1 MKKKITAFVLTSLIK
16 GILLY
21 LIILI
26 GTLIPSF
33 PGALRFL
40 MFVLLLGLIDWI
52 VFSAISD
59 SIEKKVW
66 LKLCVFSFAT
76 FNMVLFITGPLFA
89 IHNKIFHIQPKGDIS
104 MPNLIPFFIFG
115 LVISTIITTI
125 WTKRKFKTTANT
137 QYSQ

>member
-1 MKKKITAFVLTSLIK
+1 MKKIITTFVLTSLIK
-16 GILLY
+16 GVLMY

-26 GTLIPSF
+26 GNLIPSI

-40 MFVLLLGLIDWI
+40 IFVLLLGLIDWI
-52 VFSAISD
+52 AFSVISD
-59 SIEKKVW
+59 SFEKKV
-66 LKLCVFSFAT
+66 LIKLCVFSFVT

-115 LVISTIITTI
+115 LVLSTIITTI
-125 WTKRKFKTTANT
+125 WTKKRLKTTANN
-137 QYSQ
+137 S

>member
-1 MKKKITAFVLTSLIK
+1 MKKIITAFVLTSLIK

-26 GTLIPSF
+26 GTLIPSI
-33 PGALRFL
+33 PGVLRFI

-59 SIEKKVW
+59 NIEKNVW
-66 LKLCVFSFAT
+66 IKLCVFSFVT

-89 IHNKIFHIQPKGDIS
+89 IHNKIFHIQSKGDINT
-104 MPNLIPFFIFG
+104 PNLIPFIIFG
-115 LVISTIITTI
+115 LIISAIITTV
-125 WTKRKFKTTANT
+125 WTKKKLKTTTNT
-137 QYSQ
+137 QFSQ